1 MSKRLDPNRRS
12 QLPGSKEAEVD
23 GRTLEVEEPADWLRA
38 SSGSSGSGSGSTYVV
53 VAVVAVAVAVVVVV
67 VLVPVA

>member
-23 GRTLEVEEPADWLRA
+23 GRTLEVEELADWLRA
-38 SSGSSGSGSGSTYVV
+38 SSGSSGSGSGST
-53 VAVVAVAVAVVVVV
+53 
-67 VLVPVA
+67 